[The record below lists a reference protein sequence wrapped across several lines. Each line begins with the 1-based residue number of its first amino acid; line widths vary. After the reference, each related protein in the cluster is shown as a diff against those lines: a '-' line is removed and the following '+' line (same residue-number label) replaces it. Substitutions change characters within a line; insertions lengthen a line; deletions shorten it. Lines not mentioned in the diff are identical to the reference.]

1 MAVIRDETF
10 WKMVEEKK
18 EEEYKR
24 YYKER
29 FDYVYWITYQI
40 NGGDEEKALEEAEE
54 EAFDY
59 AESMMR
65 VIEDEV
71 IEDVEE
77 FLEDL
82 QEIGEE

>member
-1 MAVIRDETF
+1 MAVVRDEAF
-10 WKMVEEKK
+10 WKLVEEKK
-18 EEEYKR
+18 EEEYNR
-24 YYKER
+24 LYKER

-40 NGGDEEKALEEAEE
+40 NGGDRDKAEEEAEE
-54 EAFDY
+54 EAYDY

-77 FLEDL
+77 LLEDL
-82 QEIGEE
+82 QEQENE